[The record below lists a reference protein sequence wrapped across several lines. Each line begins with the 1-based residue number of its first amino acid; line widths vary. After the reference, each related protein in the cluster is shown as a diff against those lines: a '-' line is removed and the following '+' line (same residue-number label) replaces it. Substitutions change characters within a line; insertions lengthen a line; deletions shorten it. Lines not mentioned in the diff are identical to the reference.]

1 MERFTLFAAGSL
13 ARLLSALAAF
23 YSDWLFNRLLDGADA
38 GIDFVSDV
46 IEFGHWLVGMI
57 AQRVCGQRGRGHID
71 LDDWQPELF
80 SR

>member
-1 MERFTLFAAGSL
+1 MERFTLFAAGSF

-38 GIDFVSDV
+38 GIDLVSDV

-57 AQRVCGQRGRGHID
+57 AQRVCGQRGHRQFDTDG
-71 LDDWQPELF
+71 WQPELF
-80 SR
+80 AR